1 MPAINVLGNL
11 FATVYNNEIRNK
23 KECIALPASKLASAV
38 LRSMQKNKYIGEFEF
53 IDDGISGKFK
63 IQLLGRINRC
73 GVISPRYSV
82 NKTGYIRWERQFL
95 PAVGVGIL
103 IDSRGPDPPARVH
116 AGRVCRQRTV
126 LGPEEPTDLR
136 TSR

>member
-103 IDSRGPDPPARVH
+103 IVSTPRGVMSHIEAQENGLG
-116 AGRVCRQRTV
+116 GRLVGYV
-126 LGPEEPTDLR
+126 Y
-136 TSR
+136 

>member
-1 MPAINVLGNL
+1 MPSNNVLGNL
-11 FATVYNNEIRNK
+11 FATIYNNEIRNK
-23 KECIALPASKLASAV
+23 KECLVLPASKLASAV
-38 LRSMQKNKYIGEFEF
+38 LRSMQANKYIGEFEF

-63 IQLLGRINRC
+63 IQLLGRVNRC

-103 IDSRGPDPPARVH
+103 IVSTSQGVMSHLEAREKGLG
-116 AGRVCRQRTV
+116 GRLIGYVY
-126 LGPEEPTDLR
+126 
-136 TSR
+136 

>member
-1 MPAINVLGNL
+1 MPSNNVLGNL

-53 IDDGISGKFK
+53 IDDGIAGKFK

-82 NKTGYIRWERQFL
+82 GKTGYIRWERQFL

-103 IDSRGPDPPARVH
+103 IVSTSRGVMSHIEAQENGLG
-116 AGRVCRQRTV
+116 GRLVGYV
-126 LGPEEPTDLR
+126 Y
-136 TSR
+136 

>member
-1 MPAINVLGNL
+1 MREREEKMPANNVLGNL

-103 IDSRGPDPPARVH
+103 IVSTPRGVMSHIEAQENGLG
-116 AGRVCRQRTV
+116 GRLVGYV
-126 LGPEEPTDLR
+126 Y
-136 TSR
+136 

>member
-1 MPAINVLGNL
+1 MPSNNVLGNL

-23 KECIALPASKLASAV
+23 KECLAIPASKLASAV

-53 IDDGISGKFK
+53 IDDGMAGKFK

-73 GVISPRYSV
+73 GVVSPRYSV
-82 NKTGYIRWERQFL
+82 KKNGYTRWERQFL

-103 IDSRGPDPPARVH
+103 IVSTSEGVMAH
-116 AGRVCRQRTV
+116 TEAQEKGLGGRLVGYV
-126 LGPEEPTDLR
+126 Y
-136 TSR
+136 

>member
-1 MPAINVLGNL
+1 MFLAANNVLGNL
-11 FATVYNNEIRNK
+11 FATIYNNEIRNK
-23 KECIALPASKLASAV
+23 KECLAIPASKLASSV

-53 IDDGISGKFK
+53 IDDGIAGKFK

-82 NKTGYIRWERQFL
+82 TKTGYTNWERRFL

-103 IDSRGPDPPARVH
+103 FVSTSMGVMSHGEAQEKGLG
-116 AGRVCRQRTV
+116 GRLIGYVY
-126 LGPEEPTDLR
+126 
-136 TSR
+136 

>member
-1 MPAINVLGNL
+1 MAANNVLGNL

-23 KECIALPASKLASAV
+23 KECLAIPASKLASAV

-53 IDDGISGKFK
+53 VDDGIAGKFK

-82 NKTGYIRWERQFL
+82 GKNGYTRWERQFL

-103 IDSRGPDPPARVH
+103 IVSTSQGVMSHNEAQDKGLG
-116 AGRVCRQRTV
+116 GRLVGYV
-126 LGPEEPTDLR
+126 Y
-136 TSR
+136 